1 MWYNPPIPEFLQE
14 NRRTIM
20 PGKLCTGA
28 TTNST
33 GTLKSSKAF
42 CEGMAY
48 RASGTAIAK
57 PKVDNPHVA
66 GSDAATAWDL
76 GWDFAEAGKSA
87 SVPLDTSA
95 TCCAAVGLVAL

>member
-1 MWYNPPIPEFLQE
+1 
-14 NRRTIM
+14 M

-28 TTNST
+28 KTNNAGAGLFSQ
-33 GTLKSSKAF
+33 SKAY

-48 RASGTAIAK
+48 RATGTLLGA
-57 PKVDNPHVA
+57 PKTGNPFVA
-66 GSDAATAWDL
+66 GSPDAISGDL
-76 GWDFAEAGKSA
+76 GWDFAEAGKSG